1 MERGERYRHPAAPA
15 PAAGAAG
22 GAGGHVGRSLAAG
35 RLRWQRRRGNRGRRQ
50 ADAEAVLPGPPAAR
64 GVSLIGKFG
73 RSPAADPSLS
83 VQMEDQS
90 RLAFESGDAAFQI
103 NYPFID
109 PSQVVVRL
117 DTASSAREGQ
127 PMELWFDT
135 RKIYLFNPENGAH
148 LTL

>member
-1 MERGERYRHPAAPA
+1 
-15 PAAGAAG
+15 
-22 GAGGHVGRSLAAG
+22 
-35 RLRWQRRRGNRGRRQ
+35 
-50 ADAEAVLPGPPAAR
+50 
-64 GVSLIGKFG
+64 
-73 RSPAADPSLS
+73 
-83 VQMEDQS
+83 MEDQS

-103 NYPFID
+103 NYPFIY